1 MSLWKKVLIGFFLG
15 IVCGKYLPQYS
26 IETKFI
32 GDIFL
37 RLINMVIMPLIFFSL
52 VSGITSIRSSEELG
66 RVGVKSISAYLC
78 TTIFAACFGLIMG
91 FIIKPG
97 VGIGEINFNLGEMN
111 FHNDYNKN
119 LNLTDSEF
127 SFRKFLTNIIPDN
140 IVNAFGNKNIL
151 QVVFFSIFTGVMIN
165 SLGKKLKPIS
175 DGIHLMF
182 QIVVKMITKI
192 ITLSPYAA
200 FALTAWLVA
209 IYGVNV
215 LFSLSKLCIAI
226 SIAMF
231 CQYIIFGLLI
241 LIFCK
246 ISPIPFYKKSLEYQL
261 IALAT
266 SSSKATLATTMEVCK
281 NKLGISESS
290 TSFVLPIGASINMD
304 GFAINLGLT
313 TIFFAQMYNLDL
325 TWADYFTIIL
335 MTTVGSI
342 GGAGLPGASLIIL
355 PLVLYSVNLPP
366 EGVAIIAGIDRIMDT
381 LRTII
386 NITGDA
392 TITLIVD
399 HSEKKLNTK
408 IYYSKI

>member
-1 MSLWKKVLIGFFLG
+1 MSLWKKVLIGFCLG
-15 IVCGKYLPQYS
+15 IICGKYLPQYS
-26 IETKFI
+26 LETKFI

-37 RLINMVIMPLIFFSL
+37 RLINMVIMPLIFCSL
-52 VSGITSIRSSEELG
+52 VSGITSIKNTQELG
-66 RVGVKSISAYLC
+66 RIGMKSVAAFLC
-78 TTIFAACFGLIMG
+78 TTIFAACFGLVMG

-97 VGIGEINFNLGEMN
+97 ENVGEINFDMGQAN
-111 FHNDYNKN
+111 FYSDYNKD
-119 LNLTDSEF
+119 LNIGGDF
-127 SFRKFLTNIIPDN
+127 SLKQFITNIVPDN
-140 IVNAFGNKNIL
+140 IFNAFANKNIL
-151 QVVFFSIFTGVMIN
+151 QIVFFSIFTGVIIN
-165 SLGKKLKPIS
+165 SLGSKLKPIS
-175 DGIHLMF
+175 EGIYLIS
-182 QIVVKMITKI
+182 QIVIKMISKI

-200 FALTAWLVA
+200 FALTSWLIA
-209 IYGVNV
+209 KYGISV

-226 SIAMF
+226 SIAML
-231 CQYIIFGLLI
+231 CQYLIFGLLI
-241 LIFCK
+241 IIFCK

-261 IALAT
+261 IALST

-290 TSFVLPIGASINMD
+290 TSFVLPLGASINMD

-313 TIFFAQMYNLDL
+313 TIFFAQLLNVDL
-325 TWADYFTIIL
+325 TIGDYFTIIL
-335 MTTVGSI
+335 MTTIGSI

-355 PLVLYSVNLPP
+355 PLVLQSVNLPV
-366 EGVAIIAGIDRIMDT
+366 EGIAIIAGIDRIMDT

-408 IYYSKI
+408 MYFSKK